1 MTRFSKVFQL
11 LTVVLVLAVANVY
24 VLGAPVRSTDPKKAD
39 APETIETKADVAGAE
54 IATTTAPVAV
64 AAEKLPLAP
73 NAKIDFNR
81 IFAKSEI
88 KARAS
93 ASHTFFNAKVS
104 GRDMFKAPP
113 RTGMAP
119 QDPDTDTDS
128 GGGGSRGTWIAVGV
142 IAAVLTIA
150 VIGLRRDRSRNT
162 ELVEQRF

>member
-11 LTVVLVLAVANVY
+11 LTVVLVIAIANVY
-24 VLGAPVRSTDPKKAD
+24 VFAAPVRSTDPKKAD
-39 APETIETKADVAGAE
+39 ASETTVTRTEVASAE
-54 IATTTAPVAV
+54 IATTAAPVAV

-93 ASHTFFNAKVS
+93 ASQAFFKANVTGS
-104 GRDMFKAPP
+104 NTFKAPA
-113 RTGMAP
+113 RTGTVP
-119 QDPDTDTDS
+119 QDDPDSDS
-128 GGGGSRGTWIAVGV
+128 GGGGSKGTWIAVGV

-150 VIGLRRDRSRNT
+150 VIGLRADRNRVIEGT
-162 ELVEQRF
+162 PH

>member
-1 MTRFSKVFQL
+1 MTRFSKVFKL
-11 LTVVLVLAVANVY
+11 LTVVLVIAIANVY

-39 APETIETKADVAGAE
+39 APETTAPADVASAE
-54 IATTTAPVAV
+54 IATTAAPVAV

-93 ASHTFFNAKVS
+93 ASQTFFKANVS
-104 GRDMFKAPP
+104 GRNTFKAPA
-113 RTGMAP
+113 RTGTVP
-119 QDPDTDTDS
+119 QDDPDNDG
-128 GGGGSRGTWIAVGV
+128 GGGGSKGTWIAVGV

-150 VIGLRRDRSRNT
+150 VIGLRKDRSR
-162 ELVEQRF
+162 EGVSPAP

>member
-11 LTVVLVLAVANVY
+11 LTVVLVLAIANVY

-39 APETIETKADVAGAE
+39 APETTETKADVAGAE
-54 IATTTAPVAV
+54 IATTTAPAAV

-88 KARAS
+88 KAHAS
-93 ASHTFFNAKVS
+93 ASHTFFKAKVS
-104 GRDMFKAPP
+104 GRDTFKAPA
-113 RTGMAP
+113 RTGNAP
-119 QDPDTDTDS
+119 QDDPDDDDD
-128 GGGGSRGTWIAVGV
+128 GSKGAWIAVGV

-150 VIGLRRDRSRNT
+150 VIGLRADRNRN
-162 ELVEQRF
+162 

>member
-1 MTRFSKVFQL
+1 MTRFSKVFKL
-11 LTVVLVLAVANVY
+11 LTVVLVLAIANVY

-39 APETIETKADVAGAE
+39 VPETTATTADVAGAE

-81 IFAKSEI
+81 MFAKSEI
-88 KARAS
+88 KAHAS
-93 ASHTFFNAKVS
+93 ANRTFFNAKVT
-104 GRDMFKAPP
+104 GRDTFKAPA
-113 RTGMAP
+113 RTGAVP
-119 QDPDTDTDS
+119 QDPDNDS

-150 VIGLRRDRSRNT
+150 VIGLRMDRNRDTHSA
-162 ELVEQRF
+162 VAH

>member
-11 LTVVLVLAVANVY
+11 LTVVLVLAIANVY

-39 APETIETKADVAGAE
+39 VPETTATTADVAGAE

-88 KARAS
+88 KSHSA
-93 ASHTFFNAKVS
+93 ASHTFFKAKVS
-104 GRDMFKAPP
+104 GRDTFKAPA
-113 RTGMAP
+113 RTGTVP
-119 QDPDTDTDS
+119 QKPDDDDNDS

-142 IAAVLTIA
+142 IAAVLTVA
-150 VIGLRRDRSRNT
+150 VIGLRMDRNRDLT
-162 ELVEQRF
+162 PAAH

>member
-1 MTRFSKVFQL
+1 MTRFSKVFKL
-11 LTVVLVLAVANVY
+11 LTVVLVIAIANVY

-39 APETIETKADVAGAE
+39 APETTATADVASAE
-54 IATTTAPVAV
+54 IATAPVAV

-93 ASHTFFNAKVS
+93 ASQTFFKANVS
-104 GRDMFKAPP
+104 GSNTFKAPA
-113 RTGMAP
+113 RTGTAP
-119 QDPDTDTDS
+119 QDDPDTDS
-128 GGGGSRGTWIAVGV
+128 GGGGSKGTWIAVGV

-150 VIGLRRDRSRNT
+150 VIGLRKDRSRT
-162 ELVEQRF
+162 GVSP

>member
-1 MTRFSKVFQL
+1 MTRFSKVFKL
-11 LTVVLVLAVANVY
+11 LTVVLVIAIANVY

-39 APETIETKADVAGAE
+39 APETTATTDVASAE
-54 IATTTAPVAV
+54 IATAPVAV

-93 ASHTFFNAKVS
+93 ASQTFFKANVS
-104 GRDMFKAPP
+104 GSNTFKAPA
-113 RTGMAP
+113 RTGTAP
-119 QDPDTDTDS
+119 QDDPDTDS
-128 GGGGSRGTWIAVGV
+128 GGGGSKGTWIAVGV

-150 VIGLRRDRSRNT
+150 VIGLRKDRSRAG
-162 ELVEQRF
+162 VSP

>member
-11 LTVVLVLAVANVY
+11 LTVVLVIAIANVY

-39 APETIETKADVAGAE
+39 APETTETKADVSGAE
-54 IATTTAPVAV
+54 IATAVPVAV

-104 GRDMFKAPP
+104 GRDTFKAPP

-119 QDPDTDTDS
+119 QDPDTDS

-150 VIGLRRDRSRNT
+150 VIGLRADRNRESVG
-162 ELVEQRF
+162 LDH

>member
-11 LTVVLVLAVANVY
+11 LTVVLVIAIANVY

-39 APETIETKADVAGAE
+39 APETTATAEVPSAE
-54 IATTTAPVAV
+54 IATTAAPVAV

-93 ASHTFFNAKVS
+93 ATQTFFKANVS
-104 GRDMFKAPP
+104 GRNTFKAPA
-113 RTGMAP
+113 RTGTAP
-119 QDPDTDTDS
+119 QDDPDTDS
-128 GGGGSRGTWIAVGV
+128 GGGGSKGTWIAVGV

-150 VIGLRRDRSRNT
+150 VIGLRKDRNREGVSPS
-162 ELVEQRF
+162 Q

>member
-11 LTVVLVLAVANVY
+11 LTVVLVLAIANVY

-39 APETIETKADVAGAE
+39 APETTETKADVAGAE
-54 IATTTAPVAV
+54 IATTAAPVAV

-93 ASHTFFNAKVS
+93 ASQTFFNAKVS
-104 GRDMFKAPP
+104 GRDTFKAPA
-113 RTGMAP
+113 RTGTAP
-119 QDPDTDTDS
+119 QDPDTDS

-142 IAAVLTIA
+142 IAVVLTIA
-150 VIGLRRDRSRNT
+150 VIGLRADRNRET
-162 ELVEQRF
+162 TAVAH